1 MKQKNNAGFR
11 ILARDIAQ
19 ELTSAELEQVNGGA
33 CQTVTKVTWK
43 QGSGADAEFVL
54 QCQ

>member
-1 MKQKNNAGFR
+1 MNQENTVGFR
-11 ILARDIAQ
+11 ILARHIAR
-19 ELTSAELEQVNGGA
+19 ELTAEEIAKVNGGA